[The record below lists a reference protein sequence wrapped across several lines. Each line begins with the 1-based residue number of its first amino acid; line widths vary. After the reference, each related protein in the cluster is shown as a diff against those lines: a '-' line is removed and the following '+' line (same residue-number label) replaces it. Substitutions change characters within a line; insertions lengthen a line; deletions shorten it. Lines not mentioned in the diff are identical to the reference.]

1 MPGDVFK
8 KDPLGA
14 ALPNNSGDLWPEVT
28 GIVGPTAFASGAE
41 RLTGVSGQHCVE
53 GTPEGLGI
61 KTAQVVPDWGRSEV
75 SCALGGDEDGARP
88 VFPFN
93 ERAGVIA
100 GLGEHEAQI
109 KASAA
114 CAEGQSV
121 PGT

>member
-1 MPGDVFK
+1 MPGDVLNE
-8 KDPLGA
+8 DPLGA
-14 ALPNNSGDLWPEVT
+14 AFPNNSGDLWPEVS
-28 GIVGPTAFASGAE
+28 GIVGPTALSRCAKGLA
-41 RLTGVSGQHCVE
+41 GISGQHCVE

-61 KTAQVVPDWGRSEV
+61 KTAQIVPDWGRSEV
-75 SCALGGDEDGARP
+75 SCALGGDKHASRP

-121 PGT
+121 PGM

>member
-14 ALPNNSGDLWPEVT
+14 ALPNNSGDFWPEVT
-28 GIVGPTAFASGAE
+28 GIVGSTTFASGAE
-41 RLTGVSGQHCVE
+41 RLAGVSGQHGIK
-53 GTPEGLGI
+53 GTAEAPCI
-61 KTAQVVPDWGRSEV
+61 KTAQIIPDWSWRKV
-75 SCALGGDEDGARP
+75 SCALGGDKYASRP
-88 VFPFN
+88 VFPLD
-93 ERAGVIA
+93 ESASVIA